1 MGRLHTP
8 LDASTVTFRAG
19 ANPRAHV
26 REDVTGHRDGPAERP
41 GPRALTSFVLHRCL
55 VPVRTLGGVSRR
67 RRGQPKYGK
76 RPPGVSAT
84 VALLRRD
91 RRTGASRTVYGQSD
105 VGEVVNPPEPPRC
118 RHLAVLSSW
127 PSSEHKARCLRYQ
140 DLEQRCLPPGPTGS
154 RPHCLGA
161 QAIMLPQAHVSQA
174 LRHEGTRQ
182 NRVPTGW
189 WLISW

>member
-1 MGRLHTP
+1 MGQP
-8 LDASTVTFRAG
+8 SA
-19 ANPRAHV
+19 
-26 REDVTGHRDGPAERP
+26 P

-55 VPVRTLGGVSRR
+55 VPVRTLEVCRGGGAVS
-67 RRGQPKYGK
+67 PKYGK

-105 VGEVVNPPEPPRC
+105 VGEVVNPPETAKVQTSRF
-118 RHLAVLSSW
+118 LSSW